1 MNSSPEGVQRLV
13 ASEAGCHEQ
22 FKELS
27 LLRTWDIEL
36 CLAILGPSP
45 GRTPLP
51 KRIQT
56 VALHHVGVTGEL
68 TILRAAVSPTTEWV
82 LWCLTGETSKMKVL
96 SELAG

>member
-1 MNSSPEGVQRLV
+1 MNSSPKGVRRLV

-27 LLRTWDIEL
+27 LLRSWDIEL

-56 VALHHVGVTGEL
+56 IALHHVRVTGEL
-68 TILRAAVSPTTEWV
+68 TVLQAAVSPTTERV
-82 LWCLTGETSKMKVL
+82 LGCLTGETSKTNVL